1 MCWQRQPRLW
11 LTRSVCTAQYCSGGE
26 LFELLHKQP
35 NKRFCEVHARF
46 YTAEV
51 LLALQ
56 YLHLLGF
63 IYRDLKPENVLLHL
77 TGHVRLT
84 DFDLSFC
91 ASSRP
96 HMLPPADGLAA
107 ARGPVLV
114 RPGARGTLARRATLT
129 HVERRSQSR
138 SHSRTLSSARR
149 STSRQRRAPVFCVCL
164 CPARLNPAPRRI
176 APQVINASGHS
187 SPVDWWELGIFLYE
201 LMYGFTPFR
210 GAHREQTFEN
220 VLHRALV
227 FPDEP
232 AVTPA
237 SQDCVRAL
245 LIRDPSRRLG
255 AVSGAE
261 EIKAHP
267 FFADVDFTLIRWQTA
282 PFVPSKRDNIPAVPP
297 TEEFIF
303 SMDG

>member
-1 MCWQRQPRLW
+1 M
-11 LTRSVCTAQYCSGGE
+11 
-26 LFELLHKQP
+26 
-35 NKRFCEVHARF
+35 
-46 YTAEV
+46 

-77 TGHVRLT
+77 TGHVLLT

-96 HMLPPADGLAA
+96 HILPPTDALMA

-114 RPGARGTLARRATLT
+114 RDITLHPLMTHQGARANPC
-129 HVERRSQSR
+129 ERRSRSR
-138 SHSRTLSSARR
+138 SHSRTPSWGRR
-149 STSRQRRAPVFCVCL
+149 STYRQRRVLDFALSPAACL
-164 CPARLNPAPRRI
+164 FTGRI

-227 FPDEP
+227 FPEEP
-232 AVTPA
+232 AVTPE

-255 AVSGAE
+255 AVGGAE

-267 FFADVDFTLIRWQTA
+267 FFAEVDFTLIRWQTA
-282 PFVPSKRDNIPAVPP
+282 PFVPSKRDIIPAVPP
-297 TEEFIF
+297 AEEFIF
-303 SMDG
+303 SMDAC